1 MLFFSIEMFSQ
12 VKGHVHKVTLAIGDG
27 GNDVPMIQ
35 SAHVGV
41 GISGQEGLQAA
52 NASDYSVAQV
62 SCIWMKKK
70 VLFLTSRLVFSIYM
84 RCFLFYFRIFFILN
98 NHFLTSII
106 NGYFFLNRLVEIFIF
121 NKF

>member
-1 MLFFSIEMFSQ
+1 M
-12 VKGHVHKVTLAIGDG
+12 KGHVHKVTLAIGDG

-62 SCIWMKKK
+62 
-70 VLFLTSRLVFSIYM
+70 
-84 RCFLFYFRIFFILN
+84 
-98 NHFLTSII
+98 
-106 NGYFFLNRLVEIFIF
+106 
-121 NKF
+121 